1 MPTQIITAVA
11 QAFHQLGAVILVG
24 GLFFLL
30 FVLRPVSKAKLG
42 VEKRQQLFQHV
53 FRYMLRWQWLALA
66 LLWVGGVGQISG
78 LERAPGAVSLLAMVV
93 GGALITFLTLGAQ
106 AASYFFLSERMED
119 ERWGKAAV
127 ISSRVRMIMAVNLL
141 LCLILVIV
149 GAAGPMLDP
158 LFGLG

>member
-11 QAFHQLGAVILVG
+11 QALHQLGAVILVG

-30 FVLRPVSKAKLG
+30 FVLRPVSKATLG

-78 LERAPGAVSLLAMVV
+78 LGRPPGAASLLAMVV
-93 GGALITFLTLGAQ
+93 GGALVTLLTLGAQ
-106 AASYFFLSERMED
+106 AASYFLLSERMED

-141 LCLILVIV
+141 LCLILVFF